1 MNYEFPQAI
10 TIDEVRAAIVAKPE
24 FIEAEREGYRVFN
37 YNVNFVDTFPPV
49 EDRKT
54 AILRE
59 LRGLIFYSNGELA
72 SRRYQKFF
80 NMNERAETLVE
91 NIDWTKPHWIMEK
104 LDGSMVTPFI
114 AEYAS
119 TTKWFSKMGDTF
131 VSEQIAEW
139 FLENET
145 RMKRYEDF
153 AWTCY
158 LQGMTPIFEWCTPKN
173 RIVVAYPEARLVLT
187 AIRYNYIGDYLPLE
201 EMEKWA
207 KRREID
213 CVKFFEGGEKETFEY
228 IKNLETNTE
237 DEGFV
242 IRFVDGHMVKVKTAW
257 YIQLHKVK
265 SYLDQEKDVAK
276 LILENNIDDL
286 IAVLDEA
293 DINRINLYSSDLQ
306 DSIWLTIDALKKYTE
321 HVVSLNLSKK
331 DYAIDHASK
340 INGFFRNVVFR
351 YFDRLAEL
359 TEAEIEAMIVEYLL
373 TKMSTN
379 AKFSEA
385 KKELGIN
392 LTW

>member
-1 MNYEFPQAI
+1 MNYEFPRDI

-59 LRGLIFYSNGELA
+59 LRGLIFYSNGALA

-114 AEYAS
+114 AEYAGE
-119 TTKWFSKMGDTF
+119 TKWFSKMGETF
-131 VSEQIAEW
+131 VSEQVAEW
-139 FLENET
+139 LAEDET
-145 RMKRYEDF
+145 RKRLYDEF
-153 AWTCY
+153 AWSCY
-158 LQGMTPIFEWCTPKN
+158 LQGNTPIFEWCTPKN
-173 RIVVAYPEARLVLT
+173 RIVVAYSEPRLVLM
-187 AIRYNYIGDYLPLE
+187 AVRSNYTGVYMPLE
-201 EMEKWA
+201 EMQEWA
-207 KRREID
+207 IFRRID
-213 CVKFFEGGEKETFEY
+213 YAKFYPGDSKKTFEY
-228 IKNLETNTE
+228 IKNLETNTV

-242 IRFVDGHMVKVKTAW
+242 IRFADGHMVKVKTAW
-257 YIQLHKVK
+257 YIQSHKVK

-293 DINRINLYSSDLQ
+293 DIKRINLYSSDLQ

-321 HVVSLNLSKK
+321 HVVSLDLSKK
-331 DYAIDHASK
+331 DYAIDHAPK

-385 KKELGIN
+385 KKELDIN